1 MPKPDLITL
10 DTFKALADLPL
21 PDDVHTWTWE
31 RAARHSLRKWELISE
46 YYDADRF
53 DEYTHETIRERYMCS
68 VSCALCHRSEHDYG
82 FIDCTRCPLQKA
94 GYGCD
99 EDESPWF
106 AASERHAY
114 RPMVHA
120 LRQAVVEAHKLDHPY
135 PAPATPSVTELLT
148 KEGAD

>member
-1 MPKPDLITL
+1 MTNLITI
-10 DTFKALADLPL
+10 DTFKALAGLPL

-31 RAARHSLRKWELISE
+31 QAAHHSLRKWELISE
-46 YYDADRF
+46 FVDADRF
-53 DEYTHETIRERYMCS
+53 ADEAYDIIRERYMCYA
-68 VSCALCHRSEHDYG
+68 SCALCHKSQDEIGDIY
-82 FIDCTRCPLQKA
+82 CTRCPLAQI

-99 EDESPWF
+99 EEESPWF
-106 AASERHAY
+106 IARERHSY

-120 LRQAVVEAHKLDHPY
+120 LRQAVVEAHKLDHLD